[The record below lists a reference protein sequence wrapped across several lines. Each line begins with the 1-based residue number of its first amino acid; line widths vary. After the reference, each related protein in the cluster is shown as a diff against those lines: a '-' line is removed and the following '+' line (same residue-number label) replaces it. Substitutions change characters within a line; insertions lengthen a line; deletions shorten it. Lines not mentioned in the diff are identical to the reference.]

1 MYIIQFFQ
9 RLMLTYEEIS
19 ILNRLFDKAGITFG
33 EAESE
38 ANSQEFNLIDF
49 MYKLY
54 FQSSVEA

>member
-1 MYIIQFFQ
+1 
-9 RLMLTYEEIS
+9 MLTYEEIS